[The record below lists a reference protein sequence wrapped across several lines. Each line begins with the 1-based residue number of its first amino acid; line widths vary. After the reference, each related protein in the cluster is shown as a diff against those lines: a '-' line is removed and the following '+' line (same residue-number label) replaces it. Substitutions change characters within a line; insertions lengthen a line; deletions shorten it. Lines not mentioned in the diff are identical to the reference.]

1 MTPLSLAL
9 SSCRPQPLVRW
20 IPFQKNW
27 LRTASKSSVT
37 LTKAPNRWLFTS
49 MFQFMRV
56 HVQSGLEIGLVV
68 LKQLITIV
76 FFTTNSSWTIKQK
89 QKLRL
94 TGLTNR
100 QLLLQ
105 ASDFRKCVAVDY
117 YKSEIYNGNS
127 LDTLWLKNFILWHQG
142 LICSSIFPARLK
154 SRWITPRWGVNFIF
168 IKA

>member
-1 MTPLSLAL
+1 MTLSSVAL

-20 IPFQKNW
+20 IAFQKNW
-27 LRTASKSSVT
+27 LRTASKSSAT
-37 LTKAPNRWLFTS
+37 LTKAPNRWVFTS

-68 LKQLITIV
+68 LKQLITMV

-89 QKLRL
+89 KLRL
-94 TGLTNR
+94 MGLTDR

-127 LDTLWLKNFILWHQG
+127 LDTFWLKNFILWHQG
-142 LICSSIFPARLK
+142 LICSSIFPTGESHDGLHRGEA
-154 SRWITPRWGVNFIF
+154 WISFS
-168 IKA
+168 